1 MVVVKVGIIIVFGF
15 AMVPHWNFANIN
27 AFPEA
32 SVFFR
37 DVLLTIPF
45 CFFSAVFIQ
54 VLNPMNI
61 ATANGWRTGYWPHVW
76 LYARIGSVTLR

>member
-1 MVVVKVGIIIVFGF
+1 MAIFAVLVAIASGGEKLLFKISGPMVVVKVGIIIVFGF
-15 AMVPHWNFANIN
+15 AMVPHWNFANIS

-54 VLNPMNI
+54 VLNQ
-61 ATANGWRTGYWPHVW
+61 
-76 LYARIGSVTLR
+76 